1 MHTPRTP
8 QAAQTQLMALP
19 AAQQALGP
27 FSLQQLP
34 ALSFTAHAVGAAAK
48 GPSLR
53 LIRLEEINEERHQ
66 AYRQALANVYASLDP
81 DQAARLFYLL
91 DGGPTGVTL
100 YFGVVAS
107 AEQADLHEGMKNL
120 RSALDGQLPG
130 INFGAE
136 VTSAECDALLQ
147 RLGQSAHQG
156 LLYGVPTGPGSDP
169 ASQEQSFQGLDRLV
183 RALQS
188 GSAGSNESHWQLA
201 VISQPLTRAQVRE
214 LLEQAYA
221 MASQLAAQARTSV
234 QASGNSSRQKS
245 ASIGTSE
252 ATGSNE
258 GTSDTRGKNE
268 GASDTKS
275 WGKSS
280 GSNNSSSSSGENS
293 GGSQAKNRGT
303 SESRTDSKGS
313 SSTKTDSSNDSLS
326 DTQGS
331 TLGVTQEVFDKRA
344 QHQLDY
350 LDKQLIARL
359 QKGLTK
365 GLFHSAVFLAAE
377 NQSTF
382 QRLKQAARATFQG
395 AESTFSPLQVHE
407 LTPQVRGAL
416 VHMPT
421 LAQALPDAALLFHSL
436 HQAGPHQRFGSL
448 LTADELAIVAG
459 LPQHEL
465 QGIRRRKTVAFAVA
479 LPTLPAQQAIE
490 LGSVIDCGRAQPHNP
505 VRLAKTDLN
514 KHVFVTGVTGAGK
527 TTTCLNLL
535 LESDLPF
542 LVIEPAK
549 TEYRALAPCFGQQHP
564 DYYRPNGEAY
574 QSLRLN
580 PLALLH
586 PHQRIKSHA
595 GFLKNVFA
603 AVFPM
608 EASMPMM
615 VEAAILAAYEEKGW
629 DLDANEFLPG
639 GNAFDPA
646 TRAWPTLSEMIRQ
659 LDRIIPS
666 YGLGREFE
674 EKYRG
679 SLVSRLRSLTD
690 GTLGQVLDVPQSL
703 DFQALLQRRVVI
715 ELEELQS
722 GEEKALLMALLLG
735 CLNQAIRE
743 QHRLD
748 PAFRHLTLI
757 EEAHRLLARP
767 EPGDRA
773 AAMAVEAFAD
783 MLAEVRKYGAGLII
797 ADQIPAKLIPD
808 IIKNTHTKI
817 VHRLFAEDD
826 RRTMG
831 EAMMMDD
838 AQRNFLPNLATGAAI
853 VFCGGWHAAAHTAIH
868 TGRAHTE
875 PSAPSAPSEPPRFCI
890 EASAQKQLWRERA
903 RYYPQLC
910 RLDWLSLES
919 DKGDKGNE
927 PATLAEFVT
936 QTRRAQNQ
944 LLHILPQLND
954 FLSRL
959 PVPAQRREPR
969 QQPMAERAYSEL
981 RKWLHHWQPLAQ
993 PEQARYAQWHGAQP
1007 APEWPKTLLA
1017 AAWLALL
1024 LDANPRLQPQQQ
1036 QDVTPLYPSNPA
1048 ERAHLASTSQSWLE
1062 LLGRSP
1068 DLATLRSELQQW
1080 RKDQPMPARDL
1091 QAHWEHLSHFKA
1103 F

>member
-1 MHTPRTP
+1 MQAPHKP
-8 QAAQTQLMALP
+8 QAKLMALP
-19 AAQQALGP
+19 ASQQALGP
-27 FSLQQLP
+27 FSLPQLP
-34 ALSFTAHAVGAAAK
+34 ALAFVAHAVAAAK

-66 AYRQALANVYASLDP
+66 AYRQALANVYASLDH

-91 DGGPTGVTL
+91 DGGPAGVTL

-107 AEQADLHEGMKNL
+107 TEQADLHEAMKNL

-130 INFGAE
+130 IHFGAE
-136 VTSAECDALLQ
+136 VTPAECNALLQ
-147 RLGQSAHQG
+147 RLGQSQHQG
-156 LLYGVPTGPGSDP
+156 LLYGVPTGPGSEQG
-169 ASQEQSFQGLDRLV
+169 SEEQSFQGLDRLV

-188 GSAGSNESHWQLA
+188 GSAGSNESRWQLA
-201 VISQPLTRAQVRE
+201 VISQPIQRAQVSA
-214 LLEQAYA
+214 LLDQAYA
-221 MASQLAAQARTSV
+221 MASQLAAQARASV

-245 ASIGTSE
+245 ASVGTSTAE
-252 ATGSNE
+252 GKNE
-258 GTSDTRGKNE
+258 GTSDTLGKNE
-268 GASDTKS
+268 GGTVTDTRDKT
-275 WGKSS
+275 
-280 GSNNSSSSSGENS
+280 SSSGEKTGRS
-293 GGSQAKNRGT
+293 EAKTHGKNEGHTTNKGT
-303 SESRTDSKGS
+303 S
-313 SSTKTDSSNDSLS
+313 STRTDSSNDSLS

-331 TLGVTQEVFDKRA
+331 TVGVTQDVFDKRA
-344 QHQLDY
+344 QHQLEY

-365 GLFHSAVFLAAE
+365 GLFHSAVYLAAE
-377 NQSTF
+377 NQSTY

-407 LTPQVRGAL
+407 LTPHVRGAL
-416 VHMPT
+416 VHMPC
-421 LAQALPDAALLFHSL
+421 LAQPLPDAALLFHSL
-436 HQAGPHQRFGSL
+436 HQEGPHRRFGSL

-465 QGIRRRKTVAFAVA
+465 QGIRRRKTVPFAVA

-490 LGSVIDCGRAQPHNP
+490 LGSVIDRGRPNPHNP
-505 VRLAKTDLN
+505 VRLAKADLN

-564 DYYRPNGEAY
+564 DYYRPNGESY

-586 PHQRIKSHA
+586 PGQRIKSHA

-615 VEAAILAAYEEKGW
+615 VEAAILAAYEDKGW
-629 DLDANEFLPG
+629 DLDANQYLPG

-735 CLNQAIRE
+735 CLNQAIRV
-743 QHRLD
+743 QHQAN

-831 EAMMMDD
+831 EAMMMDE

-875 PSAPSAPSEPPRFCI
+875 PSAPSEPSEPPRFCI

-993 PEQARYAQWHGAQP
+993 QAQPQYAQWHGAQP

-1024 LDANPRLQPQQQ
+1024 LDANPRLPPQQQ

-1080 RKDQPMPARDL
+1080 SQDQPMPARDL